1 MLVFT
6 FEYKGNQKKN
16 YQGYQ
21 AYVSRWEIAPRP
33 RSPSSGAAHTE
44 TTVSFRWE
52 EFDHPAYSPDLA
64 PSDYHP
70 FQYLKRFLAG
80 QHFPSDDDMQTAVT
94 SLQRGLLRHRHDEIS
109 VMV

>member
-1 MLVFT
+1 MLVDGRLLHDHARPQAALRT
-6 FEYKGNQKKN
+6 QKPL
-16 YQGYQ
+16 Y
-21 AYVSRWEIAPRP
+21 R
-33 RSPSSGAAHTE
+33 
-44 TTVSFRWE
+44 FRWE

-80 QHFPSDDDMQTAVT
+80 QHFPSDDDMQTTVT
-94 SLQRGLLRHRHDEIS
+94 SLRRGLLRHRHAEIS